1 MSEVGVIGLGIMGSA
16 MSTNLLESGF
26 GVIGYDIVPGQVEA
40 LVQKGGRPAPSAGEV
55 ARTADV
61 VITSLPGDEALLEVA
76 FGPDG
81 LAESGREGLVV
92 VESSTLALATKER
105 ARRELAAVGIVL
117 LDCPISGT
125 GAQAARRDIS
135 IYASGDLEA
144 VQQARPVL
152 DAIARSTHYVGDFGT
167 GLKLKLIANLL
178 VAIHNVST
186 AEAFVLGMKAGIDPQ
201 TILEVIG
208 DGAGTSRMFEVRG
221 PLMVTGDYREATA
234 RVSMFK
240 KDLKLISAFAAEL
253 DCPTPLF
260 SASLELYAA
269 AMSQGMG
276 EHDAATVCAV
286 LERMAG
292 IERD

>member
-26 GVIGYDIVPGQVEA
+26 GIIGYDIDPGKVEA
-40 LVQKGGRPAPSAGEV
+40 LVQKGGRPASSAGEV
-55 ARTADV
+55 ARAAEV

-76 FGPDG
+76 TGPEG
-81 LAESGREGLVV
+81 LAATGREGLVV

-105 ARRELAAVGIVL
+105 ARRELAAAGIVL

-135 IYASGDLEA
+135 VYASGDPEA
-144 VQQARPVL
+144 VRRARPVL

-186 AEAFVLGMKAGIDPQ
+186 AEALVLGLKAGIDPQ
-201 TILEVIG
+201 TVLEVIG
-208 DGAGTSRMFEVRG
+208 DGAGTSRMLEVRG
-221 PLMVTGDYREATA
+221 PLMADQRYEEPTA
-234 RVSMFK
+234 RVRMFK
-240 KDLKLISAFAAEL
+240 KDIQLISAFAAEL

-260 SASLELYAA
+260 SASIDLYAS

-276 EHDAATVCAV
+276 DYDAAAVCTV

-292 IERD
+292 IERG